1 MCVHLSTYCNRICP
15 TSGGFIENRT
25 VTNSNDGCSVSGAS
39 ITVHLITHPFWS
51 GPSSECGTCHKAFL
65 CAQQLCNHLTSLLP
79 SLSFFKSLYLSLS
92 SAPGWFGRVTWAV
105 SCTQADPDFWSI
117 CCVFYETESESAF
130 DKEATG
136 KTQEERKKEN
146 SNLIGSMSLPWWHT
160 YMFKILCLH
169 VVDLAT

>member
-79 SLSFFKSLYLSLS
+79 SLSFFKTLYLSLS

-105 SCTQADPDFWSI
+105 SCTQADPDFLSI

-136 KTQEERKKEN
+136 KTQEEKKKKN
-146 SNLIGSMSLPWWHT
+146 SNLIGSMSLPWRHT
-160 YMFKILCLH
+160 YTFKILCLH